1 MKSTILHVSMTL
13 ALLAMPVAAL
23 AADTPASDHMAGASS
38 QMATMACRPAT
49 AKDTAASADAMA
61 KAHVMMATMG
71 TEKLVC
77 MKLNHDA
84 MMAEAAKGE
93 EDGHRGRGQ
102 RGVGAIPPG
111 SDDGARR
118 DRRRLDARCAAAHK
132 SVRRRSASAC
142 LISTA
147 KRAAFAPSIT
157 R

>member
-23 AADTPASDHMAGASS
+23 AADMPAEHMAGPSG

-77 MKLNHDA
+77 MKLNHNA
-84 MMAEAAKGE
+84 MAAEAAKAKKMATAAE
-93 EDGHRGRGQ
+93 ANAAWVQ
-102 RGVGAIPPG
+102 F
-111 SDDGARR
+111 
-118 DRRRLDARCAAAHK
+118 LQDAMM
-132 SVRRRSASAC
+132 VP
-142 LISTA
+142 IGTGGG
-147 KRAAFAPSIT
+147 
-157 R
+157 

>member
-1 MKSTILHVSMTL
+1 MKSTILHVSLTL

-23 AADTPASDHMAGASS
+23 AADAPAGASA

-84 MMAEAAKGE
+84 MMAEAAK
-93 EDGHRGRGQ
+93 
-102 RGVGAIPPG
+102 AKKM
-111 SDDGARR
+111 AT
-118 DRRRLDARCAAAHK
+118 AAEAN
-132 SVRRRSASAC
+132 
-142 LISTA
+142 
-147 KRAAFAPSIT
+147 AAWVQFLNEAMMVPLGT
-157 R
+157 GGG

>member
-23 AADTPASDHMAGASS
+23 AADTPASDHMAGASG

-84 MMAEAAKGE
+84 MMAEAAKAKKMATAAE
-93 EDGHRGRGQ
+93 ANAAWVQFLENAMQ
-102 RGVGAIPPG
+102 VPG
-111 SDDGARR
+111 G
-118 DRRRLDARCAAAHK
+118 
-132 SVRRRSASAC
+132 
-142 LISTA
+142 TGGG
-147 KRAAFAPSIT
+147 
-157 R
+157 

>member
-1 MKSTILHVSMTL
+1 MKPTILHVSMTL

-23 AADTPASDHMAGASS
+23 AADTPAPMAATSG

-84 MMAEAAKGE
+84 MMAEAAKAKKMATAAE
-93 EDGHRGRGQ
+93 ANAAWVQFLESAMM
-102 RGVGAIPPG
+102 VPG
-111 SDDGARR
+111 G
-118 DRRRLDARCAAAHK
+118 
-132 SVRRRSASAC
+132 
-142 LISTA
+142 TGGG
-147 KRAAFAPSIT
+147 
-157 R
+157 